1 MSRLVDGPCKQ
12 IGTTLLPTMG
22 GNNRRRIFFVSHLT
36 ISWSPSSSPPP
47 SLDGLLGARGE
58 DGCCTA
64 LCGFLL
70 LTHHH
75 LNSTPIP
82 LHLHLHHHR
91 HHHHHHH
98 GLPSYYPTFPKC
110 YALGIK
116 GGEELLLLHMA
127 LNIFWI
133 DWFDTIETRKG
144 KSAIKER
151 FNTNV
156 YLTLSALWQ
165 RPFAPSR
172 SDCSKTLRVP
182 ITELIPFL
190 VALWLRLLLSAAT
203 ATLNIS
209 PFPASLPAAN
219 GLVNLTTLWYVIK
232 GCTQPNISNVQ
243 AAFLEYLQ
251 RNVLWPRV
259 SDQGTVTR
267 MTMMDRFFS
276 SYDPRWWI
284 GHSCKEVWELPWCLR
299 ALSRPDSHLLFSFSP
314 THGSK
319 RELFWDFWEF
329 PSKVVILRG
338 GGPRIGENS
347 HIFLFFW

>member
-36 ISWSPSSSPPP
+36 ISWSPSSSPP

-91 HHHHHHH
+91 RHHHHHH

-219 GLVNLTTLWYVIK
+219 GWLIWLHYDMSLK
-232 GCTQPNISNVQ
+232 
-243 AAFLEYLQ
+243 AALNQ
-251 RNVLWPRV
+251 
-259 SDQGTVTR
+259 
-267 MTMMDRFFS
+267 
-276 SYDPRWWI
+276 
-284 GHSCKEVWELPWCLR
+284 
-299 ALSRPDSHLLFSFSP
+299 
-314 THGSK
+314 
-319 RELFWDFWEF
+319 
-329 PSKVVILRG
+329 
-338 GGPRIGENS
+338 
-347 HIFLFFW
+347 IF